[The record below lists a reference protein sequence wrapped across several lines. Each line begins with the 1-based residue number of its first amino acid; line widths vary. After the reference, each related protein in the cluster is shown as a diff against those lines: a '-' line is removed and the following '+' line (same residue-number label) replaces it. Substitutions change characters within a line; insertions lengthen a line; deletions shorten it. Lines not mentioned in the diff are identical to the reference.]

1 MNAWLVI
8 GLVALGSDAL
18 RSVMLVLVTVKP
30 LPVRAQQ
37 ALALV
42 GPAAVGALFAT
53 MAFTADGVAI
63 VVPAAELAALVTA
76 FAVTRRTGN
85 MLLGVLAGFP
95 VLYLATAA
103 GW

>member
-8 GLVALGSDAL
+8 GLVALGSFAL
-18 RSVMLVLVTVKP
+18 RAVTLVLVTLRP
-30 LPVRAQQ
+30 LPARTQL
-37 ALALV
+37 ALGLV

-53 MAFTADGVAI
+53 MAFTADGAAAR
-63 VVPAAELAALVTA
+63 VPAAELAALVTA
-76 FAVTRRTGN
+76 FVVTRRTGN
-85 MLLGVLAGFP
+85 MLHGVVVGFP